1 MMHRAFRMRGR
12 CPGPAPARMSRAG
25 WATFEMSTRFGQRR
39 MRRVR
44 IGEAKEVGRAIRFL
58 LSSDASYITG
68 AELVVDGGTMPS
80 QRQ

>member
-1 MMHRAFRMRGR
+1 
-12 CPGPAPARMSRAG
+12 MSRAG

-39 MRRVR
+39 MRPVR

-58 LSSDASYITG
+58 LSSDASHITG
-68 AELVVDGGTMPS
+68 ADLVVDGGTMPS